1 MRTKLRKSD
10 RLNGDGWS
18 TGSCTYLAETF
29 LRQCVGIHVLPS
41 LFGLSRFKITL
52 YVYRPK
58 DRAVA
63 ISSKFQ

>member
-29 LRQCVGIHVLPS
+29 LRQCVGIHVLAS

-52 YVYRPK
+52 YVY
-58 DRAVA
+58 
-63 ISSKFQ
+63 